1 MAFFSLSIIASDHI
15 FYEGKARVLVIPAID
30 GEKAIMAHHEEMII
44 AVQVGAL
51 RFEKE
56 DGTWQEA
63 AVGAGVA
70 QIANNRVLVSV
81 DTAERPEDIDET
93 RARIAAERAK
103 EEMRQKQSIQE
114 YKMSQAA
121 LARALSRLKERE
133 KYKV

>member
-70 QIANNRVLVSV
+70 QIANNRVLVLV